1 MTYIQPSFS
10 EVVGQY
16 ASPYLGAVLVISV
29 SLAIGFISLF
39 ILHSTTI
46 WLSTDPETAFHAAR
60 DYAGY
65 VSTGWNSART
75 LYNGAKK
82 IAFYWV
88 PSWNTFSKHMIE
100 PGVNIGIDVI
110 TQVFA
115 GHHFQGIVTDNSI
128 TGVPFRGHYCGD
140 PIRNELTGEVQ
151 FGAKTP
157 TTTKY
162 CSFQSEALW
171 AGELGIA
178 ESSDGVSAISNNTL
192 ILSTAHARKLQ
203 EYFTEDNGEGESM
216 FPALNLGPLLEAI
229 TEISGIISMVQTTL
243 YDIAAHV
250 IYTVLSELAKILFN
264 VVQIVIRAIASVV
277 MSLVASGALQ
287 TIIRSGLDLLM
298 ILVVHVALPLLFS
311 ILDLIVCLINFI
323 QPGTWPD
330 QLRCVESTC
339 FLESGDIGTQLAL
352 ELICLVT
359 PKPRILHLWT
369 YYVFTI
375 LPHALPFFA
384 GGEIFTTFSS
394 LPVIARAIAT
404 AAEALI
410 NPSTGRKFGEA
421 AEGGTEI
428 PDMGNDAHATAAAAT
443 CASCFT
449 CKVPEVRALWLLVA
463 MTCTPRSLTT
473 PALHLCV
480 PTTNPLYNAVMSQ
493 MAVSKTSR
501 RLVRTWRTAVL
512 RVASGTSRRV
522 VHATASPSS

>member
-16 ASPYLGAVLVISV
+16 ASPYLGAVLLISV

-75 LYNGAKK
+75 LYNGGKK

-151 FGAKTP
+151 FGARTP

-229 TEISGIISMVQTTL
+229 TEISGIVSMVQTTL

-298 ILVVHVALPLLFS
+298 ILIVHVALPLLFS

-323 QPGTWPD
+323 QPGTWPE

-339 FLESGDIGTQLAL
+339 FQESGDN
-352 ELICLVT
+352 
-359 PKPRILHLWT
+359 
-369 YYVFTI
+369 
-375 LPHALPFFA
+375 

-394 LPVIARAIAT
+394 LPVIARAIAA

-480 PTTNPLYNAVMSQ
+480 PTTNPLYNAVLSQ